1 LRELLRHARSDA
13 SVSAV
18 LALTIFAFAA
28 GSSSLIPT
36 LHAGERSRWLLLGLL
51 AILAAWSAFLHAP
64 RPVVLPITTVLAG
77 ALMIL
82 AVGSTLWSA
91 DPTLTFHRASSLVLL
106 LLTAAL
112 LAQGTGGVRE
122 RIEPLLWGILAAA
135 VAVGLI
141 SVLVGIA
148 DPGAAGS
155 VSHRFRGFG
164 QQATT
169 DAMLYAPALP
179 IALFAV
185 LRARTRRQLALAL
198 GAFVLID
205 VLLILTGSRGPE
217 IGGMLALVVVGL
229 ATPGR
234 RLAIGGAVVAT
245 IALAL
250 VIGLVQTSNE
260 PGQPAVTQ
268 PAVAKPTTHAKPA
281 ANPYP
286 SPGILSQE
294 LGSRANGLRSLF
306 KSSGRT
312 GAWRGAVEKADQRPA
327 LGWGF
332 GTEDHVFE
340 NHYFGYQGD
349 FVSSSW
355 IGFYLQLGAVGAA
368 LLLAT
373 WVVLGIAVVRV
384 LRVERDPAA
393 VTCAAIVAAGFPITF
408 VESWIYSAGNVASLP
423 FWIGALVLGMIVW
436 GRLPAPEPTSTRL
449 PLKEADAVAA

>member
-1 LRELLRHARSDA
+1 
-13 SVSAV
+13 V
-18 LALTIFAFAA
+18 
-28 GSSSLIPT
+28 
-36 LHAGERSRWLLLGLL
+36 
-51 AILAAWSAFLHAP
+51 
-64 RPVVLPITTVLAG
+64 
-77 ALMIL
+77 
-82 AVGSTLWSA
+82 
-91 DPTLTFHRASSLVLL
+91 
-106 LLTAAL
+106 
-112 LAQGTGGVRE
+112 
-122 RIEPLLWGILAAA
+122 
-135 VAVGLI
+135 
-141 SVLVGIA
+141 
-148 DPGAAGS
+148 
-155 VSHRFRGFG
+155 
-164 QQATT
+164 
-169 DAMLYAPALP
+169 
-179 IALFAV
+179 
-185 LRARTRRQLALAL
+185 
-198 GAFVLID
+198 
-205 VLLILTGSRGPE
+205 
-217 IGGMLALVVVGL
+217 
-229 ATPGR
+229 ATPY
-234 RLAIGGAVVAT
+234 L
-245 IALAL
+245 
-250 VIGLVQTSNE
+250 
-260 PGQPAVTQ
+260 
-268 PAVAKPTTHAKPA
+268 
-281 ANPYP
+281 